1 MERCLKYIAEE
12 IPRYKKPKMWNKG
25 QSYVGD
31 VVLKWYLGCHA
42 ERIGN
47 PDRQKMSTNNHN
59 LEGYNKTDTVQAF
72 VGWMNFKW
80 MQMDELMSTLNR
92 NTQQWIEID
101 IPGAIVV
108 GE

>member
-47 PDRQKMSTNNHN
+47 PDRQKMPTNNHN
-59 LEGYNKTDTVQAF
+59 LEGYNKTDTYKHLLDEWTSN
-72 VGWMNFKW
+72 GCKWMN
-80 MQMDELMSTLNR
+80 
-92 NTQQWIEID
+92 
-101 IPGAIVV
+101 
-108 GE
+108 